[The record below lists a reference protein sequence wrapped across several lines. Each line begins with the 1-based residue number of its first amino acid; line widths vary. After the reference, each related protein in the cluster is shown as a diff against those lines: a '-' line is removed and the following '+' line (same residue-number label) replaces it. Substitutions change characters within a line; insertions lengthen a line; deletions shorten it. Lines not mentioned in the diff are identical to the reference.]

1 MVEKTLQIKGC
12 APNIFACG
20 DVIDLP
26 GPRLGRAASYQGMFV
41 GDNIVRS
48 INGKPLK
55 EHKPGVI
62 DASIEL
68 TLGVVSHDTGQVV
81 LKHTKLIS
89 HLSTR
94 VTM

>member
-1 MVEKTLQIKGC
+1 MEKTLQIKGC
-12 APNIFACG
+12 PPNIFACG

-55 EHKPGVI
+55 EYKPGMI
-62 DASIEL
+62 DASIDL
-68 TLGVVSHDTGQVV
+68 TLGVVSH
-81 LKHTKLIS
+81 
-89 HLSTR
+89 
-94 VTM
+94 